1 MPFPGNERFATVRVA
16 RLWLWPLAGTF
27 ALVVAFMV
35 VTSRAD
41 VPFVPVAYAA
51 YGFLFLAALRS
62 LHQAGMGAGDVFGAP
77 PEAVKSW
84 PLVIVLVPVMFSFA
98 AMTLWATAFVASW
111 VFPEFGRYLLR
122 EQNDP
127 GPLRALNQAGST
139 WLILFIVVVG
149 PVVEEIV
156 FRGLVLRRWIARRSL
171 WRGVVGSSLVF
182 ALLHPPFWI
191 GAFVIGIFLSLLYLV
206 TRSLYAPIAF
216 HAMYNGL
223 ITFTVLGAN
232 AARLPQEEMTLEVF
246 RRNWIGQTALLLVS
260 GWIVFAVIRR
270 LATVAQ
276 RNASDVSPNADDP
289 TP

>member
-1 MPFPGNERFATVRVA
+1 MPFPGNERFATIRVA

-27 ALVVAFMV
+27 ALVVAFMA

-41 VPFVPVAYAA
+41 VPFVPTAYAA

-62 LHQAGMGAGDVFGAP
+62 LTQAGMGTGDVFGAP
-77 PEAVKSW
+77 PGEVKSW

-111 VFPEFGRYLLR
+111 VSPGFGRYLLR

-127 GPLRALNQAGST
+127 GPLRALNEAGST

-149 PVVEEIV
+149 PVVEEVV
-156 FRGLVLRRWIARRSL
+156 FRGLVLRRWIARKSL

-191 GAFVIGIFLSLLYLV
+191 GAFVIGIFLALLYLV

-223 ITFTVLGAN
+223 ITFMVLGAGE
-232 AARLPQEEMTLEVF
+232 AGPAREEMTLEAF
-246 RRNWIGQTALLLVS
+246 RRQWIGQAALLLVS
-260 GWIVFAVIRR
+260 GWIIFSVIRR
-270 LATVAQ
+270 LAALAEGNARDVAA
-276 RNASDVSPNADDP
+276 NAGGPP
-289 TP
+289 P

>member
-27 ALVVAFMV
+27 ALVVAYML

-41 VPFVPVAYAA
+41 VPFVPTAYAA
-51 YGFLFLAALRS
+51 YAFLFLAALRS
-62 LHQAGMGAGDVFGAP
+62 LHQAGMSSADVFGAP
-77 PEAVKSW
+77 PDTVKAW

-111 VFPEFGRYLLR
+111 VSPAFGQYLLR

-127 GPLRALNQAGST
+127 GPLRALNEAGST

-156 FRGLVLRRWIARRSL
+156 FRGVVLRRWIARRSL

-223 ITFTVLGAN
+223 ITFMVLGAD
-232 AARLPQEEMTLEVF
+232 AARLPQEEMTLEAF
-246 RRNWIGQTALLLVS
+246 RRKWIGQTALLLVS
-260 GWIVFAVIRR
+260 GWIIFAVIRR
-270 LATVAQ
+270 LAAAAQ
-276 RNASDVSPNADDP
+276 RNARDAAEGAG
-289 TP
+289 TPVP

>member
-27 ALVVAFMV
+27 ALVVAFML
-35 VTSRAD
+35 VTERAD
-41 VPFVPVAYAA
+41 VPFVPTAYAA
-51 YGFLFLAALRS
+51 YAFLFLAALRS
-62 LHQAGMGAGDVFGAP
+62 LHQAGLGAGDVFGAP

-98 AMTLWATAFVASW
+98 AMTLWATAFIASW
-111 VFPEFGRYLLR
+111 VSPGFGQYLLQ

-139 WLILFIVVVG
+139 WLILFIVVIG

-156 FRGLVLRRWIARRSL
+156 FRGVVLRRWIARRSL

-223 ITFTVLGAN
+223 ITFMLLGAGGMQ
-232 AARLPQEEMTLEVF
+232 RPQEEMTLEVF
-246 RRNWIGQTALLLVS
+246 RTKWIGQTALLLVS
-260 GWIVFAVIRR
+260 GWIIFGVIRR
-270 LATVAQ
+270 LAAVAQ
-276 RNASDVSPNADDP
+276 RNARELAENASSPAP
-289 TP
+289 